1 MHMRWIT
8 FFCRKFHVWQCQKKH
23 RHPFN
28 FSEIWGNRK
37 TLCIKRVSQF
47 PAENCSSHSAENFCG
62 GILLFLR
69 KILVSKSFYGWR
81 GGGSHDIS
89 PLKKM
94 VSQCR
99 KNREHPCNN
108 SEKLSYRKKYAKKG
122 VSRFS
127 VENFRSD
134 SAEKFRGHPSRLH
147 KLWGNRNFL
156 CKIEGITFFRR
167 KLSVSQCGIFWRR
180 ILLILREFFLSN
192 YFYGRRRGRITFFHQ
207 KNLVSQS
214 RKFFWASLQSS
225 RKIEVTEKFMYNR
238 GYHVFLSKL
247 LGLTVPHKFVGIP
260 SVFQKVWGNRNI
272 LCIIE
277 GMTYFRRK
285 FSVSQCRKFLWVS
298 LQCFGNFRYRKISC
312 IIGGFTF
319 FCRKFSVSQCG
330 IFWRRILLILRE
342 FLLSKRFYGL
352 KRGVSHFSVEKFW
365 SHRAK

>member
-1 MHMRWIT
+1 MQNRGYH
-8 FFCRKFHVWQCQKKH
+8 
-23 RHPFN
+23 N
-28 FSEIWGNRK
+28 FPSK
-37 TLCIKRVSQF
+37 TLCLTVRNLFVSEPYWF
-47 PAENCSSHSAENFCG
+47 WENFSFRIIFTEEEG
-62 GILLFLR
+62 GE
-69 KILVSKSFYGWR
+69 
-81 GGGSHDIS
+81 SHFS
-89 PLKKM
+89 TKK
-94 VSQCR
+94 
-99 KNREHPCNN
+99 K
-108 SEKLSYRKKYAKKG
+108 
-122 VSRFS
+122 
-127 VENFRSD
+127 
-134 SAEKFRGHPSRLH
+134 
-147 KLWGNRNFL
+147 
-156 CKIEGITFFRR
+156 
-167 KLSVSQCGIFWRR
+167 
-180 ILLILREFFLSN
+180 
-192 YFYGRRRGRITFFHQ
+192 
-207 KNLVSQS
+207 LVSQS

-298 LQCFGNFRYRKISC
+298 LQCFGNFRYRKNSC